1 MTSLS
6 ISPETQPVIIVVV
19 FVLALLAL
27 VFTMYNNQKIEQVTA
42 FYGLAS
48 IKTFKALENQ
58 VGDASANFAALEA
71 RIAKLESQGAA
82 APEVHAN

>member
-6 ISPETQPVIIVVV
+6 ISPANQPIFIVVV

-27 VFTMYNNQKIEQVTA
+27 VLTLYNSQKIEQVAT
-42 FYGLAS
+42 FYGHTQ
-48 IKTFKALENQ
+48 IKAFETLQDQ

-71 RIAKLESQGAA
+71 RIAKLENQGAA